1 MNQLF
6 FETFDLFSKN
16 LDDTYNKYIDIVDPI
31 IDDTIINTRP
41 NSNSTEEIVVSNE
54 DQKEIEYK
62 EENLKMIII
71 YIVIL
76 ILDYQKIIFLIE

>member
-54 DQKEIEYK
+54 DQKEIE
-62 EENLKMIII
+62 
-71 YIVIL
+71 
-76 ILDYQKIIFLIE
+76 

>member
-41 NSNSTEEIVVSNE
+41 NSNSTEEIVI
-54 DQKEIEYK
+54 K
-62 EENLKMIII
+62 
-71 YIVIL
+71 
-76 ILDYQKIIFLIE
+76 